1 MRALIVITAALAASL
16 VGVPAHAQGAA
27 DQNPTR
33 WAWRVPAGAW
43 VNVRNLNGRIVVH
56 GGSGDSVIV
65 TATKRVRRG
74 DASYVHYDVQ
84 RYGDDNQ
91 SVLVCALWGDNAS
104 CSPDSY
110 DARGDNMGRSSN
122 DVRVDF
128 DVTVPAGVRVSA
140 HTVNAEVS
148 VTGVTSQVRAGTVNG
163 GVNVE
168 TEGGPVSASS
178 VNGTVHATMLHYQ
191 PAQDM
196 RFSSVNGSV
205 IVELGNDVNADV
217 ELSTLNGRFTTD
229 FPVTLNGRI
238 DPRHLRAKLGQGGPR
253 IVMHT
258 VNGNVELRKH

>member
-1 MRALIVITAALAASL
+1 MRAFIVTTAALAAGL
-16 VGVPAHAQGAA
+16 VAVPARAQGA
-27 DQNPTR
+27 DQNVMH
-33 WAWRVPAGAW
+33 WAWKVPAGAW
-43 VNVRNLNGRIVVH
+43 INVRNLNGRIIVR
-56 GGSGDSVIV
+56 GGSGDSVTV

-84 RYGDDNQ
+84 HYGDDNQ
-91 SVLVCALWGDNAS
+91 SVLVCALWGQNAS
-104 CSPDSY
+104 CSPTSYESRGEDS
-110 DARGDNMGRSSN
+110 GRRNN

-128 DVTVPAGVRVSA
+128 EVAVPAGVRVAA

-148 VTGVTSQVRAGTVNG
+148 VTGVTSEVHAGTING
-163 GVNVE
+163 GVDVE
-168 TEGGPVSASS
+168 TQGGPVSASS
-178 VNGTVHATMLHYQ
+178 VNGSVHASMLHYQ
-191 PAQDM
+191 PTRDM

-238 DPRHLRAKLGQGGPR
+238 DPRHLRARLGTGGPR